1 MYVHIFKYS
10 YFLSNSVLGVKTM
23 AKKKSNKT
31 KASIRIDKD
40 LWELARIVLPC
51 SRSAFMEN
59 QLKRYIDSI
68 DEIGELEK
76 EINQL
81 KEELQAKE
89 EKLEH
94 LKEIRKRNDNNKE
107 VMNEAMNIV
116 WDIIQEHDAISQ
128 NQIAFISRGHNI
140 TEERLI
146 NEIKKHNFKIVKYT
160 PEVHET
166 KIKNVNF

>member
-1 MYVHIFKYS
+1 
-10 YFLSNSVLGVKTM
+10 M

-59 QLKRYIDSI
+59 QLKRYVDSN